1 MCGQEETELDFE
13 KLTGSNLGKEYVNA
27 VYYHLAYLTYMYSI
41 SCEMPGWKI
50 HNLGIR
56 LPGETSRPQICRFYH
71 SKSKTKE
78 KLESTDEGE
87 RGEQK
92 NWLKM

>member
-1 MCGQEETELDFE
+1 MEQTDS
-13 KLTGSNLGKEYVNA
+13 KLVKEYVKA
-27 VYYHLAYLTYMYSI
+27 VYCHPVYLPYMHST
-41 SCEMPGWKI
+41 SCEMPGWIRHK
-50 HNLGIR
+50 LESR

-78 KLESTDEGE
+78 KLESIDEGE

-92 NWLKM
+92 SWLKM